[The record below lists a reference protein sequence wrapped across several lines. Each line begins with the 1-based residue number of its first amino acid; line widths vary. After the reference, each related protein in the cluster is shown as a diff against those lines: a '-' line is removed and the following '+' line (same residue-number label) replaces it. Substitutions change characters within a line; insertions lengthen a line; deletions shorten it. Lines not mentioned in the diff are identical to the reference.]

1 MLTMNEPFNI
11 HETCETVTCCLVHQQ
26 NNEAKN
32 VEMNS
37 SRKRM
42 KHGLNM
48 LKPAQTNDFQDE
60 AALLRFS
67 KGYFFLGPEMAW
79 LMFCDRFGN
88 HPCLTDTIFT
98 QVHCSV
104 VRFLGMS
111 KHATSAEKPQMDSH
125 GRFSFRSAHMI
136 KNQELFL

>member
-1 MLTMNEPFNI
+1 
-11 HETCETVTCCLVHQQ
+11 
-26 NNEAKN
+26 
-32 VEMNS
+32 
-37 SRKRM
+37 M

-48 LKPAQTNDFQDE
+48 VKPAQTNDFQDE

-67 KGYFFLGPEMAW
+67 KGYFFLALPRNG
-79 LMFCDRFGN
+79 LVDVLFGLGII
-88 HPCLTDTIFT
+88 HVLDTIFT

-125 GRFSFRSAHMI
+125 ERFSFRSAHMI